1 MTAHTGERDDSVRA
15 RAQAIYD
22 ARLKHLEADHKGE
35 FLVLDVHTGDY
46 EIDANHAQAALRML
60 ERHPV
65 EAERAFCS
73 FHIGHPPTNRTTD
86 RTTTLTPV
94 ADLPP
99 DWVGHRAKAIY
110 DAELRHLETEHKGKF
125 LVLDVNTGD
134 YEFDEKHVQAAFRML
149 EKHPIEA
156 ERAFFSFRIG
166 YPAAYWMGGLPG
178 GMPA

>member
-22 ARLKHLEADHKGE
+22 ARLKHLETDHKGE

-60 ERHPV
+60 ERHPI
-65 EAERAFCS
+65 ESERAFCS
-73 FHIGHPPTNRTTD
+73 FHIGHPPTN

-110 DAELRHLETEHKGKF
+110 DAELRHLETEHRGKF

-149 EKHPIEA
+149 EKHPVEA

-166 YPAAYWMGGLPG
+166 YPAAYQIGGWPDG
-178 GMPA
+178 FKE